1 METLTRANF
10 IVSLILLEVMC
21 SLAVRAHLRTIPF
34 RLRFSFSNSCIV
46 HIERPYGI
54 NMYSFVFATGNFLMF
69 IFMAQNIYVK
79 KRDLGLGDC
88 TYDRRCI
95 ADFLTGNRSPLLCL
109 HLFRSVSSGHICWVE
124 AWSDRRARIRDIRT
138 GAQFVRQSKFC
149 QRFIWTEFDRYSS
162 LRTAHSCSMRS
173 ARVVQELLCAVR
185 IDRSSLSNAHKRLR
199 WW

>member
-1 METLTRANF
+1 LTCRKKQLPWWRVTILQMVPTCWRPFRMKKLTRANF

-88 TYDRRCI
+88 TYYRRCI

-109 HLFRSVSSGHICWVE
+109 HLFRG
-124 AWSDRRARIRDIRT
+124 
-138 GAQFVRQSKFC
+138 VRQSKSC
-149 QRFIWTEFDRYSS
+149 QRLTCTEFDRYSS

-173 ARVVQELLCAVR
+173 ARVVQELPCAVC